1 MFFLLIFY
9 FAILL
14 KIFIIIQIIIIMKV
28 YENIRKDIYHN
39 LTQSIF

>member
-14 KIFIIIQIIIIMKV
+14 KIFIIIRINYYYNESMIEGEK
-28 YENIRKDIYHN
+28 IRKDI
-39 LTQSIF
+39 